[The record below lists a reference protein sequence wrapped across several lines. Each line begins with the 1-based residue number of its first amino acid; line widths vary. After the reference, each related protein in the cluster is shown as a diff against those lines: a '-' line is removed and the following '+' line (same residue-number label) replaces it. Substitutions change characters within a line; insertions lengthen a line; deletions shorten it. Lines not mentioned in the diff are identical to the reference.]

1 MRNMKRFLAI
11 LLCIALILPMR
22 PAYVSAKDEDV
33 LKLNNGYIEVS
44 VSKKNGGFLVN
55 TVEGNQLKKSD
66 NNKKLLY
73 HSDAYDTSFVSFRVG
88 EGAEAKD
95 YIFGGKYD
103 TSSAVKVTQ
112 ATAGGDIVAVWSVD
126 GITFTQT
133 ITLAAD
139 NAGEHGM
146 VSISLVAQNNSGAA
160 VPVQARILLDTCLGD
175 QDYAYYQVSGG
186 SLTNTMKTEQI
197 ITDEASLRSFYA
209 VDDIGS
215 PTLNAYVVSSPTKAA
230 IGHWNNLAAS
240 LFDFAPNTS
249 LNFTNAINDYLT
261 ADSACALYYDLGTVG
276 NGQSGSVVGY
286 YGVYSNHTVSLDNR
300 VAINTVAPLRLEL
313 NSDKSAYVRQSEVG
327 IADFAVTVSA
337 ENYNSKTSGD
347 LENVILAVRSTS
359 GLRSLD
365 DNGKAMNGFEFDS
378 VDPLTIPYTKMAEGE
393 TITKTLYFQAQTPVN
408 ASYDR
413 ITIGMYK
420 GSVTSENLLGEKTV
434 YILLPGSD
442 GNIPKVS
449 FVSMT
454 PDTIY
459 SSGTRHLYVAVTNE
473 TILSNA
479 LAQGTCFVK
488 AYSADGKTVREIPS
502 DAITVTDGIADIA
515 ISNDISLAFGS
526 WYLQLEWTDD
536 AVSNGIVTRDYQK
549 QTSSILNFTVSDDP
563 KYKNE
568 SYGVLAAVK
577 YKVGSGSSQT
587 FKYRLESFKDENAF
601 KAFAED
607 KDHKWNEIL
616 LVFRGE
622 FTGDNRYPVKDENG
636 KIVGFRYYTAVSTKN
651 VDPDTRETKVDNCI
665 TINNC
670 LDFEGGTMSVYYED
684 YENVS
689 QDRAME
695 SAILTEFD
703 GDLYTSDERS
713 SVWTG
718 KAGLSKLVQGQDFA
732 LIQYDQNGVRKSTP
746 AEAITLI
753 WPNVFSYAQTLA
765 GMAFK
770 LAYGQFGVMKNG
782 DGSEI
787 GRTIGFAASLSLS
800 FMSSPTPEDDTAA
813 PDTYFDRMKELW
825 KDWRGASIYQYAYHG
840 DRFNK
845 LTNIDMNDSTTAHNN
860 AEKGV
865 AASVM
870 VKDILFGCGQG
881 FVGLNFTVSVT
892 VKNLIDELPKVE
904 GTLSINTINNW
915 SFGMS
920 GSCKFTDN
928 MKMEAKLSFKSYNN
942 IPVPDDFYF
951 YIGGFKPGLNVD
963 GGGVLWLTGGGGG
976 FSNLYDTIFCTSG
989 LPPLKLIITASFSI
1003 VQVLNGTATL
1013 TLGLTGIDLTAKDIK
1028 VMDQI
1033 EIIKKIQLG
1042 LQWYPDIKLQAGIY
1056 VSMFE
1061 KTIEG
1066 QGYIILLG
1074 KNYTDWFFEMFVR
1087 AALKVPES
1095 VPAVGGMTIVGA
1107 DLGISTEKIWGAI
1120 QALCITIGVSYY
1132 WGEDSVNFGSGG
1144 DKAQPTY
1151 PNLLLSGY
1159 DGECEDFPI
1168 LYDEENDRTL
1178 YAHFGT
1184 NFDAPRGAQ
1193 VLYEGDLI
1201 LMDVAGVWSNLE
1213 KTYHKFNLGKYN
1225 AGNNESTVV
1234 QLNYKAESL
1243 EEAKTLAKSF
1253 TVKDAQDGDFPITFY
1268 NGDNLDTANA
1278 NITWNSENG
1287 MAAYAFTVTKEN
1299 LFDKNW
1305 FISTGTTVADVVLYN
1320 VLPMPELTDV
1330 SASGAIAA
1338 GGSADIGWT
1347 GTGLDELDSISFFL
1361 CSSKDPSEDAGY
1373 PLTLEYSPSGLTDTD
1388 VIQNGKATLNV
1399 PAEIPNG
1406 NYYLRAVY
1414 SKNEQ
1419 LNAVIYSNST
1429 YKVTNANTPAAIG
1442 TPTVSAAGDLKFK
1455 VSIPATNDANTTGY
1469 VVTVYNTDGTE
1480 TDITG
1485 LTYDKAE
1492 NGATV
1497 FEIGGSYIAPVKS
1510 DSTNPDSAAT
1520 GLTTYGLKG
1529 KTNYVIGVTPYKLA
1543 DMDGDGVQDTIV
1555 YGTEKRSSATMLPQ
1569 AVTPTANLTVDGKAL
1584 TTISEMKEGSTFPVF
1599 TTDAFNIKAS
1609 FSEAVS
1615 GIWTLDNSELWAK
1628 ADSDT
1633 SVVSGTFKNTKD
1645 TFLNIPELSDGDHT
1659 LTLTGKAADGDSF
1672 SYSYHFTVDTTAPR
1686 LILSSPLNGSPFRA
1700 DGTLTIAGVTDEDAK
1715 LMISI
1720 DGGLQQKLTVTRN
1733 ADGVFSE
1740 TISIPNYDS
1749 AAIHSLSI
1757 YAADPN
1763 GNRTE
1768 LKEISV
1774 IHPALGDLDD
1784 IVVMVDGAV
1793 PDSGCISTVFPAND
1807 VALSVTG
1814 VTSDGKRFA
1823 MDPSRVFWR
1832 SFAADGNITIDDG
1845 KLNYSDYSKGFVE
1858 AMVEVSTGAYLTSSI
1873 VLNSELPGNTVSVSA
1888 TLGGQATGGGEYNVG
1903 DSVTLTAV
1911 PEDDYR
1917 FDGWELSGVD
1927 GLDLTSA
1934 TLNFTMP
1941 ENSVSAKARFVTTV
1955 IVGDLN
1961 GDGTLDEADLTLL
1974 KDYLLGKDVT
1984 LTNSGDLNGDGSVN
1998 TLDLIHLY
2006 KYLLNNEGNSSNVMT
2021 DAPILTLSK
2030 VIAEPGEDVTIQV
2043 DLSENPGIMAMLLKI
2058 NYDHALLTLTGCE
2071 DGGLTK
2077 WDQNGDSVLW
2087 LGKTDSGYNGTVL
2100 NLNFHVS
2107 DSATP
2112 GSIAIMLASES
2123 GNVGNYSEN
2132 AFLPTFTAGAVHIH
2146 EWNAPT
2152 YTWSDDLGTV
2162 TAKAVCAGD
2171 ASHVE
2176 EEVAKTIYTVT
2187 TMPTGDKNGTGTYTA
2202 TFKNTR
2208 FAAQTK
2214 TVDIPATGF
2223 DYETPTYTWSDD
2235 LSTVTAKVVC
2245 TNDASHT
2252 VEETVNTVYA
2262 VTTQA
2267 TCKEEGAGTY
2277 TATFKN
2283 AMLSTQV
2290 KTVTIPATGHNY
2302 GEPTYTWADD
2312 KSAVTAKVVCANDAS
2327 HVIEETVDTT
2337 YAVSTLPTVEKEGTG
2352 VYTATFTN
2360 TRFSTQTKTVT
2371 IPVTI
2376 RVYGEPTY
2384 TWAADNSTVT
2394 AKAVCKDDASD
2405 VIEETVNTTYMVTK
2419 YPTEAE
2425 EGTGTYTAS
2434 FTNEMF
2440 STQTK
2445 TVSIPSTGHKYGTPT
2460 YSWADD
2466 NKSVTAKVV
2475 CLDDASQS
2483 VEETVETTYTVMT
2496 APGCET
2502 DGAGIYR
2509 VNFTNTLFS
2518 SQSKTVTLF
2527 ATGHDWGIPTY
2538 VWAEDNSSVTAKV
2551 VCNKD
2556 TSHVIEETV
2565 KTVYEVTTFPTGERE
2580 GTGTYTATF
2589 TNAMFSAQVK
2599 TETIAATE
2607 HTYGVPTYVWS
2618 EDGKSVTAKAV
2629 SMDDESV
2636 VLEET
2641 VTAEFVV
2648 ETEATCETEG
2658 KGVYTAKFN
2667 NLLFSTQTKEEVI
2680 PAKGHEWD
2688 APTYVWAED
2697 NSTVTAKIVCK
2708 NDASHVVEETVNST
2722 YVVTTPAGEGV
2733 EGTGTYTATFSNALF
2748 SAQTVTVSIPATAEK
2763 ETSDKNIVPYV
2774 ILAIAGA
2781 AALISIIIVLLV
2793 WKKKKSGGKK
2803 ASK

>member
-1 MRNMKRFLAI
+1 MRQLKRFLAI
-11 LLCIALILPMR
+11 LLSIALILPMR
-22 PAYVSAKDEDV
+22 PAYVFAADEDV
-33 LKLNNGYIEVS
+33 LKLSNGYIEVS

-95 YIFGGKYD
+95 YLFGGKYD

-139 NAGEHGM
+139 NASEHGL
-146 VSISLVAQNNSGAA
+146 VSISLAAQNNSGEA
-160 VPVQARILLDTCLGD
+160 VPVQARILFDTCLGD

-197 ITDEASLRSFYA
+197 IADEESLRSFYA
-209 VDDIGS
+209 VDDVAAS
-215 PTLNAYVVSSPTKAA
+215 TLSAYVVSSPKKAA

-240 LFDFAPNTS
+240 LFDFAPDTS

-261 ADSACALYYDLGTVG
+261 ADSACALYYDLGTVE
-276 NGQSGSVVGY
+276 NGQSASLVSY
-286 YGVYSNHTVSLDNR
+286 YGVYSNHTVSLENR

-337 ENYNSKTSGD
+337 ENYNSETSGD
-347 LENVILAVRSTS
+347 LENVILAVRSTT

-365 DNGKAMNGFEFDS
+365 DNGQVMSGFEFDTY
-378 VDPLTIPYTKMAEGE
+378 DPMTIPYTKMAEGA
-393 TITKTLYFQAQTPVN
+393 TITKTLYFQAQEHVN
-408 ASYDR
+408 ATYER

-454 PDTIY
+454 PTTIY

-488 AYSADGKTVREIPS
+488 AYSADGKTIRDIPS

-515 ISNDISLAFGS
+515 ISNDISLALGS

-536 AVSNGIVTRDYQK
+536 AVSNGIVSRDYQK
-549 QTSSILNFTVSDDP
+549 QTSSVLNFEVSDDP

-577 YKVGSGSSQT
+577 YSDGKGSAQT
-587 FKYRLESFKDENAF
+587 YYYRLESFKDEEAYKKFANAE
-601 KAFAED
+601 KHD
-607 KDHKWNEIL
+607 WVEIL

-622 FTGDNRYPVKDENG
+622 FTGDNRYPIKDQYG
-636 KIVGFRYYTAVSTKN
+636 AVVGYRYYTAVSKKS
-651 VDPDTRETKVDNCI
+651 VDSETLVTTVENPI

-670 LDFEGGTMSVYYED
+670 LDFEGGTMSLYYED

-718 KAGLSKLVQGQDFA
+718 KAALSKLVQGQDFA

-770 LAYGQFGVMKNG
+770 LAYGQFGVMKKS
-782 DGSEI
+782 DGTEI

-800 FMSSPTPEDDTAA
+800 FMNSPDPEDDTAV
-813 PDTYFDRMKELW
+813 PDTYFGRMKELW
-825 KDWRGASIYQYAYHG
+825 TDWNGASIYQYAYRG

-860 AEKGV
+860 AQKGV

-881 FVGLNFTVSVT
+881 FVGLNFTVAVT

-915 SFGMS
+915 SVAMS

-928 MKMEAKLSFKSYNN
+928 MRMEAKLSFKSYEN
-942 IPVPDDFYF
+942 IPIPDDFYF

-1013 TLGLTGIDLTAKDIK
+1013 TVGLTGIDLTAKDIK

-1033 EIIKKIQLG
+1033 EVIKKIQLG
-1042 LQWYPDIKLQAGIY
+1042 LQWYPDLKLQAGIY

-1074 KNYTDWFFEMFVR
+1074 KDYTDWFFEMFVR

-1095 VPAVGGMTIVGA
+1095 VPAVGGMTLVGA
-1107 DLGISTEKIWGAI
+1107 DLGISTEKIWGCVK
-1120 QALCITIGVSYY
+1120 ALSINIGVSYY

-1151 PNLLLSGY
+1151 PNLLLTGY

-1168 LYDEENDRTL
+1168 VHDDENNRTL

-1184 NFDAPRGAQ
+1184 NFEAPRGAQ
-1193 VLYEGDLI
+1193 VIYEGDLI

-1213 KTYHKFNLGKYN
+1213 KTSHKFNLGKYN
-1225 AGNNESTVV
+1225 AGNNEATVV

-1253 TVKDAQDGDFPITFY
+1253 TVKDEQDGAFPLTFY
-1268 NGDNLDTANA
+1268 NGNNPDTANA
-1278 NITWNSENG
+1278 NITWNSESG
-1287 MAAYAFTVTKEN
+1287 MAAYAFTVTNQN

-1305 FISTGTTVADVVLYN
+1305 FVSTGTTAADIVLYN
-1320 VLPMPELTDV
+1320 VLPMPEITDV
-1330 SASGAIAA
+1330 SAFGSIAA
-1338 GGSADIGWT
+1338 GGSADISWN

-1361 CSSKDPSEDAGY
+1361 CTDTDPSVDAGY
-1373 PLTLEYSPSGLTDTD
+1373 PLTREYDTTGITDSS
-1388 VIQNGKATLNV
+1388 VIQSGTATLSV
-1399 PAEIPNG
+1399 PAEIPSG
-1406 NYYLRAVY
+1406 DYYLRAVY
-1414 SKNEQ
+1414 SKDEQ
-1419 LNAVIYSNST
+1419 LNGVFYSSS
-1429 YKVTNANTPAAIG
+1429 KVTVTNTNTPAAIG
-1442 TPTVSAAGDLKFK
+1442 TPTISAAGDLKYK
-1455 VSIPATNDANTTGY
+1455 VSIPATADANTTGY
-1469 VVTVYNTDGTE
+1469 RVSVYNTDGTE

-1485 LTYDKAE
+1485 MTYDKAE

-1497 FEIGGSYIAPVKS
+1497 FEIGGSYIAPVKT
-1510 DSTNPDSAAT
+1510 DDKDPNSAVT
-1520 GLTTYGLKG
+1520 GTQTFGLTGG
-1529 KTNYVIGVTPYKLA
+1529 KSYVISITPYKLV
-1543 DMDGDGVQDTIV
+1543 DGNGDGEPDTII
-1555 YGTEKRSSATMLPQ
+1555 YGAEKRSSATQLPK
-1569 AVTPTANLTVDGKAL
+1569 AVAPTASLTFDGKTLTAL
-1584 TTISEMKEGSTFPVF
+1584 SDMKNGGTFPTF
-1599 TTDAFNIKAS
+1599 TTDALNIKAS
-1609 FSEAVS
+1609 FSEAVT
-1615 GIWTLDNSELWAK
+1615 GVWTLDSSELWTR

-1633 SVVSGTFKNTKD
+1633 SVVSGTFKNTAN

-1686 LILSSPLNGSPFRA
+1686 LILSSPLNGSPFHA
-1700 DGTLTIAGVTDEDAK
+1700 DGTLTLAGVTDEDAK

-1720 DGGLQQKLTVTRN
+1720 DGGLQQKLNVTRN

-1740 TISIPNYDS
+1740 TLSIPDYDS
-1749 AAIHSLSI
+1749 AAIHRLSI
-1757 YAADPN
+1757 YAEDLS

-1768 LKEISV
+1768 LREISV
-1774 IHPALGDLDD
+1774 VHPALGDLNN
-1784 IVVMVDGAV
+1784 IVLMVDGAA
-1793 PDSGCISTVFPAND
+1793 PDSGCISTAFPAEN
-1807 VALSVTG
+1807 VALTVTG
-1814 VTSDGKRFA
+1814 VTSGGKRFA
-1823 MDPSRVFWR
+1823 MDPSRVHWR
-1832 SFAADGNITIDDG
+1832 SFAADGNITVEDD
-1845 KLNYSDYSKGFVE
+1845 KLSYTDFAKGFVE
-1858 AMVEVSTGAYLTSSI
+1858 AMVEVSAGAYLTTSLA
-1873 VLNSELPGNTVSVSA
+1873 LNSELPSGTVSVSA
-1888 TLGGQATGGGEYNVG
+1888 TLGGHVTGGGEYNVG
-1903 DSVTLTAV
+1903 DSVTLTATA
-1911 PEDDYR
+1911 EEDYR
-1917 FDGWELSGVD
+1917 FEGWELTGVD

-1934 TLNFTMP
+1934 TLTFTMP
-1941 ENSVSAKARFVTTV
+1941 DNAVSAKARFVTTIV
-1955 IVGDLN
+1955 VGDLN
-1961 GDGTLDEADLTLL
+1961 GDGTLDEGDLTLL

-1984 LTNSGDLNGDGSVN
+1984 LAYSGDLNGDGSVN

-2006 KYLLNNEGNSSNVMT
+2006 KYLLNNTGDTSNVMT
-2021 DAPILTLSK
+2021 KAPSLTLSK
-2030 VIAEPGEDVTIQV
+2030 VIAESGEDVTVQV

-2058 NYDHALLTLTGCE
+2058 SYDPAVLSLTGCE
-2071 DGGLTK
+2071 DGELTK
-2077 WDQNGDSVLW
+2077 WDQNGDTVLW

-2100 NLNFHVS
+2100 NLKFHVA
-2107 DSATP
+2107 DTATP
-2112 GSIAIMLASES
+2112 GDIAVTLTSKNGDI
-2123 GNVGNYSEN
+2123 GNYSED
-2132 AFLPTFTAGAVHIH
+2132 AFVPAITAGAVHIH
-2146 EWNAPT
+2146 EWNTPT
-2152 YTWSDDLGTV
+2152 YTWASDNSTV

-2176 EEVAKTIYTVT
+2176 EEVATTVYTVT
-2187 TMPTGDKNGTGTYTA
+2187 AMPTGDKNGTGTYTA
-2202 TFKNTR
+2202 TFTNAR
-2208 FAAQTK
+2208 FSAQTK

-2223 DYETPTYTWSDD
+2223 AYEAPTYTWADD
-2235 LSTVTAKVVC
+2235 NRTVTAKVVC
-2245 TNDASHT
+2245 INDASHT
-2252 VEETVNTVYA
+2252 VEETVNTVYD
-2262 VTTQA
+2262 VTVKV
-2267 TCKEEGAGTY
+2267 TCEEAGTGTY

-2290 KTVTIPATGHNY
+2290 KTVTIPATDHNY
-2302 GEPTYTWADD
+2302 GEPTYIWADD

-2337 YAVSTLPTVEKEGTG
+2337 YAVSVLPTAEKEGTG

-2405 VIEETVNTTYMVTK
+2405 VIEETVNTTYTVTT
-2419 YPTEAE
+2419 YPTETE
-2425 EGTGTYTAS
+2425 DGTGAYAAS
-2434 FTNEMF
+2434 FTNELF

-2445 TVSIPSTGHKYGTPT
+2445 TVTIPATGHKYGTPT
-2460 YSWADD
+2460 YSWAAD

-2475 CLDDASQS
+2475 CLDDATYTI
-2483 VEETVETTYTVMT
+2483 EETAETMYTVMT
-2496 APGCET
+2496 APACET

-2509 VNFTNTLFS
+2509 ANFKNAMFS
-2518 SQSKTVTLF
+2518 SQSKTSTLF
-2527 ATGHDWGIPTY
+2527 ATGHDWGIPVYT
-2538 VWAEDNSSVTAKV
+2538 WADDNSTVTARV
-2551 VCNKD
+2551 VCKKD
-2556 TSHVIEETV
+2556 ASHVIEETV
-2565 KTVYEVTTFPTGERE
+2565 KTVYEVTTAPTGDRE

-2589 TNAMFSAQVK
+2589 KNALFATKVK
-2599 TETIAATE
+2599 TEVIPATE
-2607 HTYGVPTYVWS
+2607 QSYGVPTYVWADNNS
-2618 EDGKSVTAKAV
+2618 TVTAKAV

-2636 VLEET
+2636 VIEET
-2641 VTAEFVV
+2641 VNTTFNV
-2648 ETEATCETEG
+2648 ETSATCETEG
-2658 KGVYTAKFN
+2658 KGVYTANFSNK
-2667 NLLFSTQTKEEVI
+2667 LFSTQTKEEI
-2680 PAKGHEWD
+2680 LPATGHD
-2688 APTYVWAED
+2688 YGTPTYVWSDD
-2697 NSTVTAKIVCK
+2697 NTTVTATIVCK
-2708 NDASHVVEETVNST
+2708 NDASHVVEEKVNTV
-2722 YVVTTPAGEGV
+2722 YEVTTPAGDNT
-2733 EGTGTYTATFSNALF
+2733 EGTGTYTANFTNSQFTS
-2748 SAQTVTVSIPATAEK
+2748 QTKTVTIPVSEIAAAEK
-2763 ETSDKNIVPYV
+2763 STNVVPYV

-2781 AALISIIIVLLV
+2781 AILAGIIIFLLLR
-2793 WKKKKSGGKK
+2793 KKKKSGGK
-2803 ASK
+2803 

>member
-1 MRNMKRFLAI
+1 MKRFLAI

-22 PAYVSAKDEDV
+22 PAYVSANDEDV
-33 LKLNNGYIEVS
+33 LKLDNGYIEVS
-44 VSKKNGGFLVN
+44 VSKKNGGFVVN
-55 TVEGNQLKKSD
+55 TVEGNRLKKSD

-112 ATAGGDIVAVWSVD
+112 AAAGGDIVAVWSVD

-139 NAGEHGM
+139 NANEHGM
-146 VSISLVAQNNSGAA
+146 VSISLEARNNSGAA
-160 VPVQARILLDTCLGD
+160 VPVQARILFDTCLGD

-197 ITDEASLRSFYA
+197 ITDEESLRSFYA
-209 VDDIGS
+209 VDDIGA
-215 PTLNAYVVSSPTKAA
+215 TMVTAYVVSSPTKAA

-240 LFDFAPNTS
+240 LFDFAPDTS

-276 NGQSGSVVGY
+276 NGQSGSVVSY
-286 YGVYSNHTVSLDNR
+286 YGIYSNHTVNLENR

-337 ENYNSKTSGD
+337 ENYNSDTSGD
-347 LENVILAVRSTS
+347 LENVILAVRSTA
-359 GLRSLD
+359 GLRSLND
-365 DNGKAMNGFEFDS
+365 SGQAMNGFEFDTY
-378 VDPLTIPYTKMAEGE
+378 DPLTIPYTKMAEGS
-393 TITKTLYFQAQTPVN
+393 TITKTLYFQAQAPVS
-408 ASYDR
+408 ASYER

-420 GSVTSENLLGEKTV
+420 DSVTTENLLGEKTV

-459 SSGTRHLYVAVTNE
+459 SAGTRHLYVAVTNE

-488 AYSADGKTVREIPS
+488 AYSADGKTVRDIPS

-515 ISNDISLAFGS
+515 LSNDISLALGS

-1013 TLGLTGIDLTAKDIK
+1013 TIGLTGFDLTAKDIK

-1042 LQWYPDIKLQAGIY
+1042 LQWYPDLKLQAGIY

-1095 VPAVGGMTIVGA
+1095 VPAVGGMTLVGA

-1168 LYDEENDRTL
+1168 AHDDENNRTL

-1184 NFDAPRGAQ
+1184 NFEAPRGAQ
-1193 VLYEGDLI
+1193 VLTGGDLI

-1213 KTYHKFNLGKYN
+1213 RTSHKFNLGKYN
-1225 AGNNESTVV
+1225 AGSNEATVV
-1234 QLNYKAESL
+1234 QLNYQAESL

-1253 TVKDAQDGDFPITFY
+1253 TVKDAQDNKFPLTFY
-1268 NGDNLDTANA
+1268 DGNNPDTANA
-1278 NITWNSENG
+1278 NITWNSESK
-1287 MAAYAFTVTKEN
+1287 MAAYAFTVTQEN

-1305 FISTGTTVADVVLYN
+1305 FISTDTTVADIVLYN

-1330 SASGAIAA
+1330 SASGSIVA
-1338 GGSADIGWT
+1338 GGEANIGWK
-1347 GTGLDELDSISFFL
+1347 GSGLDELDSISFFL
-1361 CSSKDPSEDAGY
+1361 CTGTDPGEDAGY
-1373 PLTLEYSPSGLTDTD
+1373 PLTRDYDSTGITDSS
-1388 VIQNGKATLNV
+1388 VIQSGAATLKV
-1399 PAEIPNG
+1399 PAGIPSG

-1414 SKNEQ
+1414 SKDEQ
-1419 LNAVIYSNST
+1419 LNAVFYSSGT

-1442 TPTVSAAGDLKFK
+1442 TPAVSAAGDLKYK
-1455 VSIPATNDANTTGY
+1455 VSIPATSDANTTGY
-1469 VVTVYNTDGTE
+1469 VVTVYNKDGSETE
-1480 TDITG
+1480 ITG

-1497 FEIGGSYIAPVKS
+1497 FEIGGSYMAPVKA
-1510 DSTNPDSAAT
+1510 DDTNPDSAVT
-1520 GLTTYGLKG
+1520 GTTTFGLKG
-1529 KTNYVIGVTPYKLA
+1529 GESYIIGVTPYKLV
-1543 DMDGDGVQDTIV
+1543 DTDGDGEQDNII
-1555 YGTEKRSSATMLPQ
+1555 YGAEKRTSATTLPK
-1569 AVTPTANLTVDGKAL
+1569 AVTPTAALTIDGKTLTAL
-1584 TTISEMKEGSTFPVF
+1584 SDMNEGSAIPVF

-1615 GIWTLDNSELWAK
+1615 GVWRLDSSELWTK
-1628 ADSDT
+1628 ADDDT
-1633 SVVSGTFKNTKD
+1633 SVVSGTFKNTAN
-1645 TFLNIPELSDGDHT
+1645 TFINIPVLSDGDHT
-1659 LTLTGKAADGDSF
+1659 LTLTGKASDGDSF

-1686 LILSSPLNGSPFRA
+1686 LILSSPLNGSPFRE
-1700 DGTLTIAGVTDEDAK
+1700 DGTLTIAGVTDADAK

-1720 DGGLQQKLTVTRN
+1720 DGGLQQKLSVTRN

-1740 TISIPNYDS
+1740 TISIPDYDS
-1749 AAIHSLSI
+1749 ASGHSLSI
-1757 YAADPN
+1757 YAEDPN

-1768 LKEISV
+1768 LREIFV
-1774 IHPALGDLDD
+1774 IHPALGDLNN
-1784 IVVMVDGAV
+1784 IELMVDGAV
-1793 PDSGCISTVFPAND
+1793 PGSGCISTVLPAEN
-1807 VALSVTG
+1807 VALTVTG

-1823 MDPSRVFWR
+1823 MDPSRVYWR
-1832 SFAADGNITIDDG
+1832 SFAADGNITVGDG
-1845 KLNYSDYSKGFVE
+1845 SLSYSDYAKGFVE
-1858 AMVEVSTGAYLTSSI
+1858 AMVEVSTGAYLTSS
-1873 VLNSELPGNTVSVSA
+1873 VALNSELPAGTVSVSA
-1888 TLGGQATGGGEYNVG
+1888 TLGGKVTGGGEYNVG
-1903 DSVTLTAV
+1903 DSVTLTAA
-1911 PEDDYR
+1911 PEENYR

-1941 ENSVSAKARFVTTV
+1941 DHAVSAKATFVTTV

-2006 KYLLNNEGNSSNVMT
+2006 KYLLNNTGNSSNVMT
-2021 DAPILTLSK
+2021 EAPILTLSK
-2030 VIAEPGEDVTIQV
+2030 EIAASGEDVTIRV
-2043 DLSENPGIMAMLLKI
+2043 DLSDNPGIMAMLLKI
-2058 NYDHALLTLTGCE
+2058 SYDPALLTLTGCE
-2071 DGGLTK
+2071 DGELTK
-2077 WDQNGDSVLW
+2077 WDQNGDTVLW
-2087 LGKTDSGYNGTVL
+2087 LGKTDSGFNGTVL
-2100 NLNFHVS
+2100 DLKFHVA
-2107 DSATP
+2107 DLATP
-2112 GSIAIMLASES
+2112 GDIVVTLTS
-2123 GNVGNYSEN
+2123 GNGDIGNYSED
-2132 AFLPTFTAGAVHIH
+2132 AFLPTVTAGAVHIH
-2146 EWNAPT
+2146 EWNTPT
-2152 YTWSDDLGTV
+2152 YIWADDNSTV

-2171 ASHVE
+2171 ATHVE
-2176 EEVAKTIYTVT
+2176 EEKATTVYTVT
-2187 TMPTGDKNGTGTYTA
+2187 AMPTGDKDGTGTYTA
-2202 TFKNTR
+2202 TFTNALFST
-2208 FAAQTK
+2208 QTK
-2214 TVDIPATGF
+2214 SVDIPATG
-2223 DYETPTYTWSDD
+2223 YEYDEPTYTWADD
-2235 LSTVTAKVVC
+2235 NRTVTAKAVC
-2245 TNDASHT
+2245 KNDASHT
-2252 VEETVNTVYA
+2252 VEETVNTVYE
-2262 VTTQA
+2262 VTSNA
-2267 TCKEEGAGTY
+2267 TCEEDGTGTY
-2277 TATFKN
+2277 TATFTS
-2283 AMLSTQV
+2283 ALLSTQV
-2290 KTVTIPATGHNY
+2290 KTVTLPATGHNY
-2302 GEPTYTWADD
+2302 GEPIYTWADD
-2312 KSAVTAKVVCANDAS
+2312 KSAVTAKVVCANDDS
-2327 HVIEETVDTT
+2327 HVITETVDTT
-2337 YAVSTLPTVEKEGTG
+2337 YAVSTYPTAEKEGTG
-2352 VYTATFTN
+2352 VYTAAFTN

-2384 TWAADNSTVT
+2384 TWADDNSTVT

-2405 VIEETVNTTYMVTK
+2405 VIEETVNTTYTVTK
-2419 YPTEAE
+2419 FPTDTED
-2425 EGTGTYTAS
+2425 GTGTYTAT
-2434 FTNEMF
+2434 FTNTLF

-2445 TVSIPSTGHKYGTPT
+2445 TVTIPATGHKFGTPI
-2460 YSWADD
+2460 YSWSDD
-2466 NKSVTAKVV
+2466 NKTVTAKVV
-2475 CLDDASQS
+2475 CQDDASLS
-2483 VEETVETTYTVMT
+2483 VEETVDTTYTVLT
-2496 APGCET
+2496 TPGCDT

-2509 VNFTNTLFS
+2509 ANFTNELLS

-2538 VWAEDNSSVTAKV
+2538 IWADDNSSVTAKA
-2551 VCNKD
+2551 VCGKD

-2565 KTVYEVTTFPTGERE
+2565 KTVYEVTTFPTGERD
-2580 GTGTYTATF
+2580 GVGTYTATF
-2589 TNAMFSAQVK
+2589 TNALFSAQVK
-2599 TETIAATE
+2599 TETIPATE

-2636 VLEET
+2636 VVEET
-2641 VTAEFVV
+2641 VSVEFVV

-2658 KGVYTAKFN
+2658 KGIYTAKFS

-2680 PAKGHEWD
+2680 PATGHDWD
-2688 APTYVWAED
+2688 TPTYVWSED
-2697 NSTVTAKIVCK
+2697 NSTVTARVVCK
-2708 NDASHVVEETVNST
+2708 NDASHVVEETVNAT
-2722 YVVTTPAGEGV
+2722 YEVTTPAGESE
-2733 EGTGTYTATFSNALF
+2733 EGTGTYTATFTNSQF
-2748 SAQTVTVSIPATAEK
+2748 SAQTKTVSIPATAEA
-2763 ETSDKNIVPYV
+2763 EASDKNIIPYV
-2774 ILAIAGA
+2774 ILAAVGA
-2781 AALISIIIVLLV
+2781 SGLLALIILLLV
-2793 WKKKKSGGKK
+2793 RRKKKSGGK
-2803 ASK
+2803 